1 MQQKTISQLRFMIDR
16 INESIR
22 NGYIDESWKDY
33 KDELVELYNGCYSTL
48 DNCVDVEGYYYHSD
62 IDSDMY
68 VYDELSNE
76 CILEENCI
84 LVNGH
89 NRQNYQYCTHQNVLR
104 DCRRDIYEYNGE
116 YVDSSYMSANSLA
129 IDVNGDIDH
138 LDNLYYWES
147 DNEYHT
153 YAEEFEDEDEE
164 SQLIQSY
171 SYRPITSFKYL
182 SSELQSNS
190 EIPFLGIELEVE
202 NKLDNIKN
210 DSMAQLID
218 SSHLYF
224 KTDGSLSNGFEI
236 VTHPLSFNWI
246 QANANKFESMLT
258 ELKSNGFNS
267 YDSNTCGMHIHIS
280 KKSFGTWQLYRFMK
294 FFAENKDFIVSI
306 SQRKIDQL
314 KKWANIEDNG
324 NDELIYKAK
333 KKDGN
338 SSRYCAINLQNHS
351 TIEIR
356 IFRGTLNYCSF
367 MKNIEFVNALFC
379 YTNESNEC
387 TISGFREFVNS
398 TSTYSNLKKFI
409 KLKNL

>member
-1 MQQKTISQLRFMIDR
+1 MQQKTISQLRFMVIK

-33 KDELVELYNGCYSTL
+33 KDELVELYNGNYAKL
-48 DNCVDVEGYYYHSD
+48 DDCVDVDEYYYHSE
-62 IDSDMY
+62 IDSDEF
-68 VYDELSNE
+68 VFDELTNE
-76 CILEENCI
+76 YILEENSI
-84 LVNGH
+84 LVNGY
-89 NRQNYQYCTHQNVLR
+89 NQGNYQYYTHENVLR
-104 DCRRDIYEYNGE
+104 DCRQDIYDYNGD
-116 YVDSSYMSANSLA
+116 YVDSSYIARNNLA
-129 IDVNGDIDH
+129 IDVNGDVGH
-138 LDNLYYWES
+138 LDDLYYWES
-147 DNEYHT
+147 DGEYHT
-153 YAEEFEDEDEE
+153 YEEEE
-164 SQLIQSY
+164 ENTLIQSY

-182 SSELQSNS
+182 SSELKSNS
-190 EIPFLGIELEVE
+190 EIAFLGIELEVE
-202 NKLDNIKN
+202 NKLDKIKN

-246 QANANKFESMLT
+246 QANIGKFESMLT

-280 KKSFGTWQLYRFMK
+280 KKAFGTWQLYRFMK
-294 FFAENKDFIVSI
+294 FFAENKEFIVSI

-351 TIEIR
+351 TIEVR

-379 YTNESNEC
+379 YTNESSEC
-387 TISGFREFVNS
+387 NIQGFKQFVNS

>member
-1 MQQKTISQLRFMIDR
+1 MQNKTIKQLRFLMER
-16 INESIR
+16 INHSIR
-22 NGYIDESWKDY
+22 EGYLDSTWKED
-33 KDELVELYNGCYSTL
+33 KENLVELFNGLYTYS
-48 DNCVDVEGYYYHSD
+48 DNAVEVEGYYYHCEL
-62 IDSDMY
+62 DSDEY
-68 VYDELSNE
+68 VLDELTHE
-76 CILEENCI
+76 YILEENSI
-84 LVNGH
+84 LVNGYS
-89 NRQNYQYCTHQNVLR
+89 QGNYQYYTHENTLQN
-104 DCRRDIYEYNGE
+104 CRYSIYSYESE
-116 YVDSSYMSANSLA
+116 YVDSCYIEANNLA
-129 IDVNGDIDH
+129 IDVNGDVEH

-147 DNEYHT
+147 DGEYHR
-153 YAEEFEDEDEE
+153 YEEEE
-164 SQLIQSY
+164 EEEEYSLIQSY

-182 SSELQSNS
+182 SSELKSNT

-202 NKLDNIKN
+202 NKLNKLKN
-210 DSMAQLID
+210 ELMAQQID

-224 KTDGSLSNGFEI
+224 KNDGSLSNGFEI

-246 QANANKFESMLT
+246 QANADKFESMLT
-258 ELKSNGFNS
+258 ELKNNGFNS

-280 KKSFGTWQLYRFMK
+280 KKAFGTWQLYRFMK
-294 FFAENKDFIVSI
+294 FFAENKSFIVSI

-338 SSRYCAINLQNHS
+338 NSRYCAINLQNHS

-356 IFRGTLNYCSF
+356 IFRGTLNYNSF

-379 YTNESNEC
+379 YTNEFSEC
-387 TISGFREFVNS
+387 TIQGFKEYVNS

-409 KLKNL
+409 KLKNI

>member
-1 MQQKTISQLRFMIDR
+1 MQQKTFKQLRFLMAR
-16 INESIR
+16 INESIC
-22 NGYIDESWKDY
+22 NGYIDESWKYY
-33 KDELVELYNGCYSTL
+33 KDELVELYNGNYAKL
-48 DNCVDVEGYYYHSD
+48 DDCVHVEEYYYHSE

-68 VYDELSNE
+68 VMDEITNDY
-76 CILEENCI
+76 ILEENAI
-84 LVNGH
+84 LVSGYNNG
-89 NRQNYQYCTHQNVLR
+89 QYEYCTHRYHLN
-104 DCRRDIYEYNGE
+104 DCSHDIYRYQRS
-116 YVDSSYMSANSLA
+116 YVDSSYMEYNSLV

-147 DNEYHT
+147 DGEYHT
-153 YAEEFEDEDEE
+153 FEEEE
-164 SQLIQSY
+164 ENTLIQSY

-182 SSELQSNS
+182 SSELKNNT

-202 NKLDNIKN
+202 NKLDKIKN
-210 DSMAQLID
+210 NSMAQLID

-246 QANANKFESMLT
+246 QANSNKFKSMLT
-258 ELKSNGFNS
+258 ELKSSGFNS

-324 NDELIYKAK
+324 NEELIYKAK

-379 YTNESNEC
+379 YTNESSEC
-387 TISGFREFVNS
+387 TIPGFKEFVNS

>member
-1 MQQKTISQLRFMIDR
+1 MQQKTISQLRFIIAK

-22 NGYIDESWKDY
+22 NGYIDSNWKDY
-33 KDELVELYNGCYSTL
+33 KDELVELYNGCYGVL
-48 DNCVDVEGYYYHSD
+48 NDCVDVEGYYYHSD
-62 IDSDMY
+62 IDSDDF
-68 VYDELSNE
+68 VFDELTNE
-76 CILEENCI
+76 CILTENAI
-84 LVNGH
+84 LVSGYNNG
-89 NRQNYQYCTHQNVLR
+89 QYEYYTHRNFVN
-104 DCRRDIYEYNGE
+104 DCCHDIYRYQRS
-116 YVDSSYMSANSLA
+116 YVDSNYMDYNSLA
-129 IDVNGDIDH
+129 IDVNGDVDH

-147 DNEYHT
+147 DGEYHT
-153 YAEEFEDEDEE
+153 YEEGEE
-164 SQLIQSY
+164 NQLIQSY

-182 SSELQSNS
+182 SSELKYNS
-190 EIPFLGIELEVE
+190 EIAFLGIELEVE
-202 NKLDNIKN
+202 NKLDRIKN

-246 QANANKFESMLT
+246 QANSDKFESMLT

-280 KKSFGTWQLYRFMK
+280 KKAFGTWQLYRFMK

-306 SQRKIDQL
+306 SQRKIEQL

-367 MKNIEFVNALFC
+367 MKNIEFINALFC
-379 YTNESNEC
+379 YTNESSEC
-387 TISGFREFVNS
+387 TIKGFKQFVNL

>member
-1 MQQKTISQLRFMIDR
+1 MQQKTFKQLRFLMAR
-16 INESIR
+16 INESIC
-22 NGYIDESWKDY
+22 NGYIDSNWKEY

-68 VYDELSNE
+68 VFDELTNDY
-76 CILEENCI
+76 ILEENAI
-84 LVNGH
+84 LVSGYNNG
-89 NRQNYQYCTHQNVLR
+89 QYEYYTHRNFVN
-104 DCRRDIYEYNGE
+104 DCCHDIYRYQRS
-116 YVDSSYMSANSLA
+116 YVDSNYMDYNSLA
-129 IDVNGDIDH
+129 LDVNGNVGH
-138 LDNLYYWES
+138 LDDLYYWDS
-147 DNEYHT
+147 DGEYHT
-153 YAEEFEDEDEE
+153 YAEEEE
-164 SQLIQSY
+164 NQLIQSY
-171 SYRPITSFKYL
+171 SYRPVTSFKYL

-202 NKLDNIKN
+202 NKLDKIKN

-246 QANANKFESMLT
+246 QENANKFESMLT
-258 ELKSNGFNS
+258 DLKSNGFNS

-294 FFAENKDFIVSI
+294 FFAENKEFIVSI

-351 TIEIR
+351 TIEVR

-387 TISGFREFVNS
+387 TIQGFREFVNS